1 MIKFFW
7 NNLVSYSGK
16 IVTNPNA
23 QFPASNLIDSRRT
36 KVVRTTTNSDTV
48 TFDFGVSSEI
58 DSVFIVDNP
67 IDGFGVTSVVVSASE
82 SPSFIPDLVNLPVSL
97 NSKYGQ
103 GLLEF
108 STVTARYAR
117 LTLGSTLGY
126 CELSKVFIGKKLELI
141 DGKSINFGW
150 THKEEEIISKSFN
163 RYGQQFTDL
172 IGGFKEFNISFSN
185 LTKDQLEQIDEMT
198 DYVGTALPFFVS
210 IGCPDIT
217 NSMERFAGMV
227 YLNTKPTKTNTFFNR
242 YSLTMSL
249 REAT

>member
-7 NNLVSYSGK
+7 NNLVTDSGK
-16 IVTNPNA
+16 ILSSPNA

-36 KVVRTTTNSDTV
+36 KVVRTTSNSDTLI
-48 TFDFGVSSEI
+48 FDFGASEEI
-58 DSVFIVDNP
+58 DSVFVVDNP
-67 IDGFGVTSVVVSASE
+67 IDGFGINSLSASASE
-82 SPSFIPDLVNLPVSL
+82 APSFIPDFLNLPVTL
-97 NSKYGQ
+97 NNKYGQ

-108 STVTARYAR
+108 APVTARYFR
-117 LTLGSTLGY
+117 LTMGSTLGY
-126 CELSKVFIGKKLELI
+126 CELSKIFIGKKLELI

-150 THKEEEIISKSFN
+150 THKEEEIITKSFN

-172 IGGFKEFNISFSN
+172 VGVFKEFNISFSN

-198 DYVGTALPFFVS
+198 DYVGTALPFFVA

-217 NSMERFAGMV
+217 NNLERYAGMV
-227 YLNTKPTKTNTFFNR
+227 YLNSKPTKTNTFFNR